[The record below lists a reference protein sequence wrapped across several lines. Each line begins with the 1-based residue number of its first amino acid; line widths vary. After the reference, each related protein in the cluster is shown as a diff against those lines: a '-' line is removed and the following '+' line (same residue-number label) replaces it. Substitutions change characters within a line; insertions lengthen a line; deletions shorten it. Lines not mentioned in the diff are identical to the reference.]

1 MQLRKS
7 TIEKALKKPL
17 RIAGYL
23 RVSTKEQAQEG
34 DSIPAQRD
42 FIQRKVESWKTS
54 IENAIESL
62 TFFEEEGRS
71 GKNLKRPEIL
81 RLQQAIQRGEI
92 DALVIVKLD
101 RLSRNTDDFR
111 VIEKLLDKH
120 QVDLYPL
127 NDFYDMSNAQGW
139 YMRHMTVGNAEY
151 ERRVTSER
159 TKLAMDYRAK
169 RGMWNGGYIFG
180 YRKDHES
187 EKLLVHSEEAGIIRN
202 HFYVQF
208 EKLGSVG
215 RVQKHL
221 QNHGIMFEKHQ
232 KNGTLS
238 KKSFSKAQIRRVLEN
253 DVYLGHIVWGKVRTE
268 NAHPPIVTIEQA
280 KRVRRQLN
288 QNRQR
293 KTNTRYSRGRQYPL
307 KNLVRCVCG
316 HHMTPAGAIGRNEKY
331 YYYECTLRNHRGK
344 ASCSQPAIPAVALED
359 AVFAR
364 VRQLGTS
371 KEARKQITDTA
382 LNCLRSDYQRL
393 KEKAGLINQRMS
405 GVQSEINNLLSV
417 LKATGT
423 AALSSIQDELRERE
437 FERDRLRSQLQE
449 IEADKAPASHLE
461 QQCQKFVESWTNIGE
476 LLDSATLE
484 ETRVILQHFVE
495 VIQLE
500 CTDKEAKR
508 GRYLIKLF
516 PEVGS
521 LDPVPNEYTP
531 TPDGSGNQGVLTKK
545 GLVRQFDKKAPCA
558 IHCSKDLE
566 NVRSE
571 IFVML

>member
-1 MQLRKS
+1 MQLRKT
-7 TIEKALKKPL
+7 TIEKAHRRPL

-34 DSIPAQRD
+34 DSIPAQRE
-42 FIQRKVESWKTS
+42 FIKRKVESWKTS
-54 IENAIESL
+54 IEISIESL
-62 TFFEEEGRS
+62 VFFEEEGRS

-159 TKLAMDYRAK
+159 TKIAMDYRAT

-180 YRKDHES
+180 YRKDPES
-187 EKLLVHSEEAGIIRN
+187 EKLLINSEEARVIRH
-202 HFYVQF
+202 HFYDQF

-215 RVQKHL
+215 RVLKHL
-221 QNHGIMFEKHQ
+221 QNHGIMFEKRR

-253 DVYLGHIVWGKVRTE
+253 DVYLGHIVWGDVHTK
-268 NAHPPIVTIEQA
+268 NAHPPIVTHEQA

-293 KTNTRYSRGRQYPL
+293 KSNTRYSRGRQYPL

-316 HHMTPAGAIGRNEKY
+316 HHMTPTGAIGRNEKY
-331 YYYECTLRNHRGK
+331 FYYECTLRNHRGE
-344 ASCSQPAIPAVALED
+344 ASCNQPAIPAPALEA
-359 AVFAR
+359 AVTAR

-371 KEARKQITDTA
+371 KEARKRITDAA
-382 LNCLRSDYQRL
+382 LKCLRSDYQQL
-393 KEKAGLINQRMS
+393 KEKAALINQRLS

-417 LKATGT
+417 LKALG
-423 AALSSIQDELRERE
+423 ASALSSIQDELRARE
-437 FERDRLRSQLQE
+437 SERDRLKSQLQE
-449 IEADKAPASHLE
+449 IEADKTPANQLE
-461 QQCQKFVESWTNIGE
+461 QQCEKFVKSWTNISE
-476 LLDSATLE
+476 LLDLATLE

-500 CTDKEAKR
+500 CTDKKAKR

-516 PEVGS
+516 PEVGPLNPS
-521 LDPVPNEYTP
+521 QNENTP
-531 TPDGSGNQGVLTKK
+531 TPDGSGNLGVLTKN
-545 GLVRQFDKKAPCA
+545 GLVRQFDERAPL
-558 IHCSKDLE
+558 IGHSQLRPKTQNSLD
-566 NVRSE
+566 
-571 IFVML
+571 